1 MAGEISIDAMQIEIT
16 ASAESASSK
25 IDNLVGSL
33 KTLRSTLAG
42 LGTGKQGA
50 KLAQGLG
57 QLKQTI
63 GDLGGLAGKL
73 KNVSDAISGLQKMG
87 DVKISST
94 IGKNLESIATACD
107 GFTSEKISNLERAA
121 DALKKMDGVN
131 VGSLRQA
138 ASRTAPTVST
148 APADSGTSTVASEAN
163 RVGAATDGAAE
174 RVSKLSSALNALKS
188 VAGGAASKLW
198 GVSKSALKIGGNL
211 LAAPFKSALSSMKA
225 FSTKLSNIGSAFK
238 RILFYRAIRALIKE
252 ITQAVKEGIN
262 NLYQW
267 SAAFGGEFAG
277 SMDRAATSLQYFK
290 NSIGASLAPLIN
302 ALVPILDAIIDRVV
316 ALINV
321 INQLFAKLA
330 GATYW
335 TRAVKSAKQYGEA
348 TGGAAKAMKKLKD
361 YTLGFDE
368 LNVFNDNAGSGGGGG
383 ASVPDYGSM
392 FENVDVFDNGVSDFA
407 DKFKGA
413 IRNGDWAGAGK
424 LLASKVNGVFASVKW
439 NTLGKKIG
447 KGVNGVIATAYNFLQ
462 NVDFRAIGRDIADWL
477 NGALSEID
485 FTNLG
490 GLLVRKFTM
499 LWDTVLGFVDKLDW
513 KQLGKKISE
522 YLRGIFDN
530 LSNWLD
536 SVNWEQLGSDLW
548 TKFKQLIEGLDVKI
562 LAKSL
567 FNMLWKVVK
576 AAWGLLKGAVKGIW
590 DDIENEV
597 FKPLA
602 DWFDKNVVQ
611 PISDFFTDLW
621 NGVASLAEDAWESV
635 KEAFRP
641 AITWFDRNVI
651 QPVSK
656 FFSGLWDDVSGWASD
671 AWEDIK
677 RVFDTVYGW
686 LDRNV
691 IQPVKKLFSNLWQAI
706 KDGAQYA
713 WDFVKGVA
721 SGFGQSIFGGGISI
735 TVDDYV
741 KKKTG
746 LIQSRASGG
755 YVESGQMFLARE
767 NGIPEMVGRIGNQTA
782 VANNGQIEE
791 GIARATER
799 GSEGTIRALY
809 AVAAQLVRAI
819 EDNTMTVNIGDD
831 EIGRANDRYTARRGT
846 NTTKG
851 AFANAW

>member
-33 KTLRSTLAG
+33 KTLKSTLAG
-42 LGTGKQGA
+42 LGSGKRGA
-50 KLAQGLG
+50 QLVKSLND
-57 QLKQTI
+57 LKQTI
-63 GDLGGLAGKL
+63 GDLGSLAGKI
-73 KNVSDAISGLQKMG
+73 KNVADAVGSLQKIG

-94 IGKNLESIATACD
+94 LGKNLNSISEACD
-107 GFTSEKISNLERAA
+107 AFKPASIDNLERAA
-121 DALKKMDGVN
+121 SALERINGVN
-131 VGSLRQA
+131 VNGIRSLSTRQA
-138 ASRTAPTVST
+138 PDVTAAPVDSST
-148 APADSGTSTVASEAN
+148 TTTAAETGRVGSEAEN
-163 RVGAATDGAAE
+163 ASA
-174 RVSKLSSALNALKS
+174 RVSKLSAALNTLKS

-198 GVSKSALKIGGNL
+198 SFSKSALKIGGNL
-211 LAAPFKSALSSMKA
+211 LAAPFKSAVSSMKA
-225 FSTKLSNIGSAFK
+225 FSDKLSSIGSAFK

-290 NSIGASLAPLIN
+290 NSIGAAMAPLIN
-302 ALVPILDAIIDRVV
+302 AIVPIIDAIIDRVV

-321 INQLFAKLA
+321 FNQLFARLA
-330 GATYW
+330 GASYW

-383 ASVPDYGSM
+383 AAVPDYGSM
-392 FENVDVFDNGVSDFA
+392 FENVDVFDKGVSDFA
-407 DKFKGA
+407 DQFKNA
-413 IRNGDWAGAGK
+413 LRNGDWASAGK
-424 LLASKVNGVFASVKW
+424 LLAQKVNSVFASVKW
-439 NTLGKKIG
+439 NALGKKLG
-447 KGVNGVIATAYNFLQ
+447 KAVNGVIATAYNFLQ

-485 FTNLG
+485 FSNLG
-490 GLLVRKFTM
+490 GIVIRKFTM

-513 KQLGKKISE
+513 KQIGKKISE
-522 YLRGIFDN
+522 FLRGVFDN
-530 LSNWLD
+530 LSGWLD

-548 TKFKQLIEGLDVKI
+548 EDFKQLIEGLDVKK

-576 AAWGLLKGAVKGIW
+576 AAWGLLKGVVGGIW
-590 DDIENEV
+590 DDLESSV
-597 FKPLA
+597 FQPLA
-602 DWFDKNVVQ
+602 DWFDSNVVQ
-611 PISDFFTDLW
+611 PIQKFFTDLW
-621 NGVASLAEDAWESV
+621 DSVSGAAKDAWEAIKDVYRSV
-635 KEAFRP
+635 
-641 AITWFDRNVI
+641 ITWFDRNVI
-651 QPVSK
+651 QPVK
-656 FFSGLWDDVSGWASD
+656 NYFKGLWDSVSDWAST
-671 AWEDIK
+671 AWSDIEHT
-677 RVFDTVYGW
+677 FETIAGW
-686 LDRNV
+686 IDRNV
-691 IQPVKKLFSNLWQAI
+691 IQPVKKFFKNLWKDI
-706 KDGAQYA
+706 KDGAEEA
-713 WDFVKGVA
+713 WEYVKGFVG
-721 SGFGQSIFGGGISI
+721 GFLGGTTSISVSI
-735 TVDDYV
+735 EEYA
-741 KKKTG
+741 KKKG
-746 LIQSRASGG
+746 SLIETRAAGG
-755 YVESGQMFLARE
+755 TVQSGQMFLARE

-819 EDNTMTVNIGDD
+819 EDNAVSVNVGDD